1 MRPTSPLPVSGP
13 LVGPCIKIRYY
24 FGLIQVEEFEYG
36 VTILI
41 TFSFPYELV
50 YTVDKFDLGGDSHVT
65 GSSIRANYMVKYK
78 YQHKSKKVCPLKHV
92 HAYNCAN
99 CGTLCEMNA
108 LGIIRTVWVHNFWY
122 DIHRQ
127 VYVLIKLIKLK
138 LYLLG
143 AQNSTVVPWQK
154 WCIFHRKLCNWH

>member
-1 MRPTSPLPVSGP
+1 MRPTSPLPVSGL
-13 LVGPCIKIRYY
+13 LVGPYIKIRYY

-50 YTVDKFDLGGDSHVT
+50 YTVDKFAHSYVT

-92 HAYNCAN
+92 HACNCAN
-99 CGTLCEMNA
+99 CSTLCKMNA
-108 LGIIRTVWVHNFWY
+108 IWIIRIIWVHNF
-122 DIHRQ
+122 
-127 VYVLIKLIKLK
+127 
-138 LYLLG
+138 
-143 AQNSTVVPWQK
+143 
-154 WCIFHRKLCNWH
+154 